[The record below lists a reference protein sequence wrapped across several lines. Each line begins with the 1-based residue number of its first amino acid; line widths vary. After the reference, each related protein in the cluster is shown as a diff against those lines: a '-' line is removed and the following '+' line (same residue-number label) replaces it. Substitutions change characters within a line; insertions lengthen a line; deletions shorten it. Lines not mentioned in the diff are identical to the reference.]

1 MADLLTELRP
11 GTFKTVA
18 GTATIGS
25 YVKINAAQPVTNT
38 ERTRH
43 LVVSSMPDGYGILDV
58 RYPRRIAH
66 DNMEQSRRLRVIVR
80 LADIGPVS
88 AYASIPSYVMDQEA
102 ELPYFDNSLRYTE
115 STEAPKITEVDF
127 NLGLTFDSA
136 INFQMDTEDG
146 IRAVLDDDGKV
157 IESSSNTFSVDGLRL
172 GKLTK
177 RTLIT
182 HTDFRLNL
190 TMKPTIVKA
199 DTQGR

>member
-1 MADLLTELRP
+1 MADLITELRP
-11 GTFKTVA
+11 GTVKTVA
-18 GTATIGS
+18 GSATIGS
-25 YVKINAAQPVTNT
+25 FVKINVALPVTNT

-43 LVVSSMPDGYGILDV
+43 LVVSSMPDGYGVLDV
-58 RYPRRIAH
+58 RYPRRLVC
-66 DNMEQSRRLRVIVR
+66 DNFEQSRRLRVIVR
-80 LADIGPVS
+80 LDDPKPVVGW
-88 AYASIPSYVMDQEA
+88 ASIPSYRFDPEA
-102 ELPYFDNSLRYTE
+102 VLPYFDNSQRYVE
-115 STEAPKITEVDF
+115 SVEAPKITEVDF

-199 DTQGR
+199 DTQGL

>member
-1 MADLLTELRP
+1 MADLITELRP
-11 GTFKTVA
+11 GSIKTVA
-18 GTATIGS
+18 GSATIGS
-25 YVKINAAQPVTNT
+25 YVMVNKSLPVMNA

-43 LVVSSMPDGYGILDV
+43 LVVSSMPDGCGQLDV
-58 RYPRRIAH
+58 RYPRRLIA
-66 DNMEQSRRLRVIVR
+66 DDFQKSVRLRVIVR
-80 LADIGPVS
+80 VDDPRPTVGW
-88 AYASIPSYVMDQEA
+88 ASIPSYRSDPAAV
-102 ELPYFDNSLRYTE
+102 LPYFDNSQRYTE
-115 STEAPKITEVDF
+115 SIEAPKITEVDF

-136 INFQMDTEDG
+136 INFQMNTEDG

-172 GKLTK
+172 GKTTK